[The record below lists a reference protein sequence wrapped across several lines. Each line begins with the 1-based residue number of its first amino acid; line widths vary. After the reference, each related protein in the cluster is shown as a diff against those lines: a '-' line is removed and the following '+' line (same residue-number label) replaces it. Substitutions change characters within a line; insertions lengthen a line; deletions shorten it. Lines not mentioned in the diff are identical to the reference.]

1 MTIRLELKQNKTVIR
16 CIYYGKQEI
25 KTTKQEAKREFDYLL
40 QHISKYLQSDNHLLL
55 VGDFNVKIGNNEHGI
70 INGEPHIS
78 RNSALLRDV
87 IKHFNLEILSNKAT
101 EGKWTRINS
110 NNINEKSI
118 TDYII
123 CNQKLM
129 KHIAEVIIYEK
140 EDFVLT
146 GKKKTDQIQFF
157 LKQQQNQEPLTKK
170 EKRFGK

>member
-40 QHISKYLQSDNHLLL
+40 QHISKYLQSDHHLLL
-55 VGDFNVKIGNNEHGI
+55 AGDFNVKIGNNEHGI

-87 IKHFNLEILSNKAT
+87 IKHFNLEILNNKAT

-123 CNQKLM
+123 CNKKLM

-157 LKQQQNQEPLTKK
+157 LK
-170 EKRFGK
+170 